1 VRLIIGLLALLG
13 AMLPG
18 SGGGYAPPAGQP
30 PNEPGSRI
38 APTPVIQARVRVV
51 VPQLGPGWRT
61 GMLNGTR
68 QEPTCYL
75 VLLFHPGRT
84 RQVVATVYLGAV
96 ARLEVSSLYPG
107 TGPADPDPAGGS
119 YDGEEWREVRLDWMK
134 ASGKNCPTGIE
145 PSR

>member
-1 VRLIIGLLALLG
+1 MRLIIGLLALLG

-18 SGGGYAPPAGQP
+18 SGGYAPPASQP

-119 YDGEEWREVRLDWMK
+119 YDGEEWREVRLDSMK